1 MADIFHYFP
10 IKASAQ
16 KVFQAVSMPTGLDA
30 WWTKRSSGR
39 PEEGAEYELWFGPE
53 YDWRAVVSRCVP
65 NTEFELRVRTAQED
79 WRETRVG
86 FLLEEKDGVTQVQFH
101 HSGWPEANE
110 HYRGSCYCWA
120 MYLRLLKRYVEYGEL
135 VPYETRLDA

>member
-65 NTEFELRVRTAQED
+65 DTEFELRVRTAQED